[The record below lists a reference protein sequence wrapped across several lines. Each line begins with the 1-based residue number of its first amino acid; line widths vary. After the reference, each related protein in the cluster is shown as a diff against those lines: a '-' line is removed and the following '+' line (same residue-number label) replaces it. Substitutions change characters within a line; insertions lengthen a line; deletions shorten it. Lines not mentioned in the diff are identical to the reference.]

1 MFGGKSKTA
10 RCGWDV
16 LEDGRFYDDVT
27 EKAVCGCLE
36 IGPLVADPVE
46 LETLS
51 VHSDRFV
58 RNRAS
63 RVNPIEMKQQ
73 RPTKAIEKGVRSR
86 IKLARSR
93 LSRSAAP

>member
-51 VHSDRFV
+51 GHSD
-58 RNRAS
+58 
-63 RVNPIEMKQQ
+63 
-73 RPTKAIEKGVRSR
+73 
-86 IKLARSR
+86 
-93 LSRSAAP
+93 